1 MNSITDNLI
10 SLEEANFA
18 LRCMREYCFTPQE
31 AMDSIETVVNR
42 VRNIDMASLTNHIID
57 TKLSAVQ
64 RHVIR
69 RCCLDGIS
77 VSQCADEIGLSL
89 RAVYSAKTKGLKMIE
104 EYLEPLVIYFRNLPG
119 RETVP
124 LFAANSLSILASQS
138 QGKSEAGNMLKNIR
152 TAYAVSTQ
160 DISKMSGVREKDI
173 LSAEKGKRPVSVD
186 EIENYS
192 RIFGVDITLE
202 FNKGKVTAIWK
213 KQ

>member
-18 LRCMREYCFTPQE
+18 LRCMKEYRFTPQE

-42 VRNIDMASLTNHIID
+42 VRNIDMAHLTNHIID
-57 TKLSAVQ
+57 TKLSTVQ

-69 RCCLDGIS
+69 RCCLEGVS
-77 VSQCADEIGLSL
+77 VSQCAGELGLSL
-89 RAVYSAKTKGLKMIE
+89 RAVYSARARGLEIIE
-104 EYLEPLVIYFRNLPG
+104 EYLEPLVMYFRNLSG

-124 LFAANSLSILASQS
+124 LFAANSLKILASQI
-138 QGKSEAGNMLKNIR
+138 QTKGETGYMLRKIR

-160 DISKMSGVREKDI
+160 DIAKMSGVREKDI
-173 LSAEKGKRPVSVD
+173 LSAEKGSRPVSVD

-192 RIFGVDITLE
+192 RIFGVNITLE

-213 KQ
+213 EQ

>member
-10 SLEEANFA
+10 SVEEAKFA
-18 LRCMREYCFTPQE
+18 LRCMREHLFNEQE

-42 VRNIDMASLTNHIID
+42 VRNIDMAHLTNHIID

-69 RCCLDGIS
+69 RCCLDGGS
-77 VSQCADEIGLSL
+77 VSQCAAELGLSL
-89 RAVYSAKTKGLKMIE
+89 RAIYSARTKGLEIIE
-104 EYLEPLVIYFRNLPG
+104 EYLEPLVMYFRNLPG

-124 LFAANSLSILASQS
+124 LFAANSLKILASQS
-138 QGKSEAGNMLKNIR
+138 QSKSEAGNMLRNIR
-152 TAYAVSTQ
+152 TAYSVSSQ
-160 DISKMSGVREKDI
+160 DIAKMSGVREKDI
-173 LSAEKGKRPVSVD
+173 LSSEKGARPVSVD

-192 RIFGVDITLE
+192 RIFGVNITLE
-202 FNKGKVTAIWK
+202 FKEGKVNAVWK